1 MNADRRTSPLA
12 RVRWAN
18 VVRLLALPAVVL
30 IVACWPRLSS
40 PAPRLPD
47 ATARPITI
55 PAAPPAPH
63 APAARHAI
71 PRGRASG
78 RADHPHP
85 LTAPRRRRPAARP
98 SSAPRPRP
106 PVPSPARRAV
116 PPALATLPPEFDLES
131 G

>member
-1 MNADRRTSPLA
+1 MNADRPTSPLA

-30 IVACWPRLSS
+30 VVACWPRLST

-55 PAAPPAPH
+55 PAAPPEPN
-63 APAARHAI
+63 APAARHATS
-71 PRGRASG
+71 RTRA
-78 RADHPHP
+78 RARAPHP
-85 LTAPRRRRPAARP
+85 RPAKQRRRPAARP
-98 SSAPRPRP
+98 SSAPRPWP
-106 PVPSPARRAV
+106 PSPSPARRAV
-116 PPALATLPPEFDLES
+116 TPAFAPPAGEFDLES